1 MRAYATVD
9 GEPLVSARVHV
20 PSRGPWFADVEFES
34 APELSGR
41 VTLRLGELEL
51 VGTIDP
57 SHDGTHAGHRRSRI
71 VAGAGG
77 WGTLLAPKA
86 YHNDAGVRARTVAQD
101 AAREAGEELADDPLL
116 EERVGVDY
124 VRQAGPASRVLED
137 VLRGA
142 GWWVDYDG
150 VTRVG
155 TRTATTVAAN
165 TYEVLEYVP
174 DERVVVLAV
183 DDLRAVGVGSVLT
196 ERLDTPQTVSELEI
210 NVPADR
216 VRVKAWTG
224 GGESSRGR
232 LEDALRSIVRRSTD
246 DRLFGA
252 WRYRVVQMSG
262 DRVELQA
269 VRRDAGLPDV
279 LPVSMWPGLA
289 GAHAELTGGAE
300 VLVEFIEGDRTMP
313 VIRGF
318 VGKGGPGHAP
328 QEITISVANPG
339 APGKL
344 YLAGKEGAVNVA
356 LAPRVEAL
364 IDKIHSA
371 LDALC
376 AATPVSQDG
385 GAALQTAVKTVWG
398 PGVPSTPD
406 ADVGSLAVF
415 APRGSQGSIER

>member
-34 APELSGR
+34 APSVSGR

-51 VGTIDP
+51 IGTVDP
-57 SHDGTHAGHRRSRI
+57 AHDGTHAGHRRSRI
-71 VAGAGG
+71 VAGGGG

-101 AAREAGEELADDPLL
+101 AAREAGEELADSPLL
-116 EERVGVDY
+116 EARIGVDY

-137 VLRGA
+137 ALRGA
-142 GWWVDYDG
+142 GWWVGYDG

-155 TRTATTVAAN
+155 AREISEASG
-165 TYEVLEYVP
+165 YEVLAYLP
-174 DERVVVLAV
+174 DSRLAVLAL
-183 DDLRAVGVGSVLT
+183 DDLRTIGIGSVIS

-210 NVPADR
+210 NVSADR
-216 VRVKAWTG
+216 ARVKAWTG

-246 DRLFGA
+246 DRLFGV
-252 WRYRVVQMSG
+252 WRYRVVQMNG

-289 GAHAELTGGAE
+289 GVHAELTGGAE

-313 VIRGF
+313 I
-318 VGKGGPGHAP
+318 
-328 QEITISVANPG
+328 ITHF
-339 APGKL
+339 
-344 YLAGKEGAVNVA
+344 AGKDGTGWAPANVTLSASTTLRLGSEGASQGVP
-356 LAPRVEAL
+356 LG
-364 IDKIHSA
+364 SA
-371 LDALC
+371 LKSWLDNHTHGYLGDSGVPANTSPPVK
-376 AATPVSQDG
+376 AGWTPVSPVLD
-385 GAALQTAVKTVWG
+385 
-398 PGVPSTPD
+398 PSPD
-406 ADVGSLAVF
+406 PSDKVLV
-415 APRGSQGSIER
+415 E